1 MLKAASIIALGLV
14 LGGIAK
20 GGVYESFQLDNMA
33 VCRVNRFTGSYVIL
47 SPFGHNGQENPS
59 VLVLPPVFRPQVF
72 RLNPARASQKPRT
85 ARGAHKQLRHGRCT
99 ATPVPATGEAADARA
114 TS

>member
-1 MLKAASIIALGLV
+1 MIKAVSIIALGLV

-20 GGVYESFQLDNMA
+20 GGVYESFELDSMA
-33 VCRVNRFTGSYVIL
+33 VCRVNRFTGTYVIL
-47 SPFGHNGQENPS
+47 LPFGRNSLENPS
-59 VLVLPPVFRPQVF
+59 VLVLPSVLRPQIF
-72 RLNPARASQKPRT
+72 RLNHARARQIPRT
-85 ARGAHKQLRHGRCT
+85 ARGAHQQVRHRRCT